1 METHR
6 EQIMKT
12 TGNTILITGGAT
24 GIGLALTEVLLNAGN
39 EVTICG
45 RREQKLIEAKN
56 KLPKVHIRTCNMANP
71 EDRKSLLEWTVM
83 NFPQT
88 NILVNNA
95 GIQREIDFKRGAEDL
110 ESGEDEI
117 EINLRAPIHLSALFI
132 PHLLKRNEAA
142 IINISSGLG
151 FAPLA
156 FMPVYCA
163 TKAALHSFSRSLR
176 HQLKETSVK
185 VFEIIPPTVDTEL
198 DRGARSRRG
207 QQDRGISADEVAQAA
222 LDALSRDEFEL
233 AVGRAQFLRVESR
246 KDPENLF
253 RMMNAH

>member
-1 METHR
+1 MEIHR

-39 EVTICG
+39 EVIICG

-56 KLPKVHIRTCNMANP
+56 KLPKVHIKICNVADLG
-71 EDRKSLLEWTVM
+71 DRKALLEWTTK

-95 GIQREIDFKRGAEDL
+95 GIQREINLRKGAEEF

-132 PHLLKRNEAA
+132 PHLLKKNEAA
-142 IINISSGLG
+142 IANISSGLG

-163 TKAALHSFSRSLR
+163 TKAAIHSFSWSLR
-176 HQLKETSVK
+176 HQLKETTVK

-198 DRGARSRRG
+198 DQGARAKRG
-207 QQDRGISADEVAQAA
+207 QQDRGISAREVAQAA
-222 LDALSRDEFEL
+222 LDALSKDEFEL
-233 AVGRAQFLRVESR
+233 AVGRAQFLRLESR
-246 KDPENLF
+246 KDPERLF
-253 RMMNAH
+253 QMMNIH